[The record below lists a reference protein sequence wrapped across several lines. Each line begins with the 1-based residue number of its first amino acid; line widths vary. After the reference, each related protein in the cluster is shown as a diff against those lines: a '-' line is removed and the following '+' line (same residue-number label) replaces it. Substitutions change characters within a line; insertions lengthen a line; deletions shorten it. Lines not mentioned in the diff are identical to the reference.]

1 MAQKPPGN
9 TSAQAEAGKNGLI
22 ERARKAA
29 GEWHCVPEY
38 AWALRFLPPGASRG
52 GERFEI
58 RRVRAETPESE
69 YEQYLY
75 TPGRHDLAV
84 SRGGAVW
91 HCDLSASELP
101 DCAKALA
108 EAIKH
113 SLRERPPARGWRRFA
128 DAFGWLAP
136 DFFAPHPELSGGGRF
151 AYAFAGSVTFF
162 GMLALFIL
170 VRIPQEL
177 GLSWFGGAGPGGE
190 SPFTMPENV
199 FVIVSFLLT
208 LFFAFICSR
217 NERSHSPVRVYL
229 FAYLLPL
236 IVWILASQ
244 IGISG
249 LLVPLSDNGG
259 GS

>member
-1 MAQKPPGN
+1 MGAP
-9 TSAQAEAGKNGLI
+9 
-22 ERARKAA
+22 
-29 GEWHCVPEY
+29 V
-38 AWALRFLPPGASRG
+38 LPPGASRG

-58 RRVRAETPESE
+58 RRVRAEPPESE

-128 DAFGWLAP
+128 DTFGWLAP

>member
-1 MAQKPPGN
+1 MGAPVFAAWRESRRRALRNPPRAGR
-9 TSAQAEAGKNGLI
+9 AAGKRIRAIYVHAGPARPRGFAGRSGLALRPVG
-22 ERARKAA
+22 ERAPRLRERA
-29 GEWHCVPEY
+29 G
-38 AWALRFLPPGASRG
+38 G
-52 GERFEI
+52 GVKR
-58 RRVRAETPESE
+58 
-69 YEQYLY
+69 
-75 TPGRHDLAV
+75 
-84 SRGGAVW
+84 
-91 HCDLSASELP
+91 
-101 DCAKALA
+101 
-108 EAIKH
+108 

-190 SPFTMPENV
+190 SPFTTPENV